1 MESAA
6 RHGIAHVRA
15 KFAVGGT
22 AVHVGAA
29 RPEAEGVDGEVDEA
43 VHAVGVVVLPL
54 VETFLQFGL
63 LRVALADGAF
73 GQAIRV
79 AVVHVD
85 DVLAVG
91 GEVGVDGGGDGG
103 EDALLGGDGHAAE
116 DAVVAAAQ
124 TLALVVGEVNVLRG
138 DGDVDVARVDVGA
151 DAAHGMRHVVGGEVV
166 PAERGLDDDEG
177 LAVTDEHFHGDSRV
191 ALHGVGQIYDGSGD
205 AVGQLVRMLGVDFFK
220 HDCGGLWV

>member
-6 RHGIAHVRA
+6 RHGISHIRT
-15 KFAVGGT
+15 KFSVGGS

-29 RPEAEGVDGEVDEA
+29 RPEADGVDGEVDEA

-73 GQAIRV
+73 GQAIRFV
-79 AVVHVD
+79 VVHVD

-91 GEVGVDGGGDGG
+91 GEVCVDGGGDGG

-116 DAVVAAAQ
+116 DAVVAAVQ
-124 TLALVVGEVNVLRG
+124 SLALVVGEVNVLRG

-151 DAAHGMRHVVGGEVV
+151 DAAHGMRHVVGGEV
-166 PAERGLDDDEG
+166 ATAKRGLDDDVC
-177 LAVTDEHFHGDSRV
+177 LAVTDEHLHGDAWV
-191 ALHGVGQIYDGSGD
+191 ALHGVGEIYHGPGD
-205 AVGQLVRMLGVDFFK
+205 AVGQLVRMLGIYFLKHDFFTI
-220 HDCGGLWV
+220 